1 MSRIQLLQVTST
13 IGLSIRQELVKV
25 HGGHFCATYQALSL
39 TTIYYYIFAFFREPR
54 DTESGHFTQLVW
66 DSSTQLGV
74 GVTRSEST
82 GKFYVVMK
90 YWPPGNYIGKYTQ
103 HVKPP
108 AQ

>member
-1 MSRIQLLQVTST
+1 MMSVEDTT
-13 IGLSIRQELVKV
+13 TPGNEHDWVK
-25 HGGHFCATYQALSL
+25 HKARTGQNTYQALSL